1 MDIKMCKKKYASPRS
16 CRYELSNL
24 RYFTVSLNSTEP
36 RLQTTIWQLGLE
48 SSIRQ

>member
-1 MDIKMCKKKYASPRS
+1 MCKKKYASPRS

-48 SSIRQ
+48 GSIRQ